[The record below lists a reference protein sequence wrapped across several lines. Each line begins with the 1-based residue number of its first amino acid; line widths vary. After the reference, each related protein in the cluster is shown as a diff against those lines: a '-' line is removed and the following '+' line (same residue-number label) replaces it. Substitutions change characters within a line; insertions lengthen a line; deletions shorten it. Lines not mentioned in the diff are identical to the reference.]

1 MTTVAVLPIKRFSH
15 AKQRLERDDRGELMR
30 TMASG
35 VLDAVCGAVQVNR
48 VLVVTSDLDAGVLA
62 RRAGAE
68 VVHEPGLLGHSAA
81 ASLGV
86 ARAVELGALRVL
98 LVAGD
103 CPLMQSADVDALL
116 TAFPVDAP
124 GVVVLADRHG
134 TGTNGLLLS
143 PPAAIAPAFGP
154 GSRERHAALA
164 ADAGVPCVV
173 EERTVFAHDVDT
185 LDDLAAIER
194 TRAA

>member
-1 MTTVAVLPIKRFSH
+1 MTTVAVLPIKRFTH

-30 TMASG
+30 SMASG
-35 VLDAVCGAVQVNR
+35 VLAAVCAAVQVDR
-48 VLVVTSDLDAGVLA
+48 VLVVTSDLDAAALA
-62 RRAGAE
+62 HRAGAE

-103 CPLMQSADVDALL
+103 CPLMTAADVDTLL
-116 TAFPVDAP
+116 RAFPVDEP

-143 PPAAIAPAFGP
+143 PPAVMEPAFGP

-164 ADAGVPCVV
+164 AAAGVPCVV
-173 EERTVFAHDVDT
+173 EERVAFALDVDT
-185 LDDLAAIER
+185 LDDLAQVER